1 MTEEAP
7 IVTTTSGAV
16 RGTVRSPGLFI
27 WRGIPYAAPPVGPLR
42 FKAPQPV
49 KPWDGVLD
57 TTRFGADAIRS
68 VLGDIKMSVMPES
81 EDCLFLNVWSSGLKG
96 PARPVMVYIHG
107 GAYIDGSGSI
117 PLYNGRHLA
126 QRGDVVVVTIN
137 YRLGALGYLYMP
149 SIPSMDSNLGLR
161 DQVFALEWVRDNIA
175 AFGGDPD
182 NVTIFGESAGG
193 NAVTT
198 LLAVPSARGLFA
210 RAIAQSPTVTHVWPA
225 ELGAAISAEF
235 CAALVAAAA
244 KAKYPT
250 TTTTTASDD
259 VETVLREIS
268 AVDIGPFYGSHFR
281 AVAASR
287 PGWSGFSPVV
297 DGTFLP
303 MDPLDATRAGL
314 TADIPLLLG
323 TNRDE
328 AALFYKKNQPC
339 ALPVSEA
346 QIEAVFSATA
356 SAPRD
361 RVLRAYPT
369 YPSLAARL
377 QFAGDIVFGA
387 ATLQLAEARTTTT
400 TTTNTTAKKQQ
411 LAAKTYL
418 YRFDYAP
425 LAARILGL
433 GATHGTELPLVF
445 GTTAGAIGK
454 QLYVFSF
461 GRQRALG
468 ERMMDAWI
476 GFARTGEPGW
486 AAYEPEKRVTK
497 VWDFVDREVDDL
509 GKDVRTAWGDWRV
522 EGAPAAK
529 L

>member
-1 MTEEAP
+1 MTTSPENAP
-7 IVTTTSGAV
+7 IVNTTSGAV
-16 RGTVRSPGLFI
+16 RGVVRSPNLLI

-49 KPWDGVLD
+49 QPWDGVLD
-57 TTRFGADAIRS
+57 TTRFGADAIQCD
-68 VLGDIKMSVMPES
+68 LGGIKMSVMPES
-81 EDCLFLNVWSSGLKG
+81 EDCLFLNVWSSGIEG
-96 PARPVMVYIHG
+96 PARPVMVFIHG
-107 GAYIDGSGSI
+107 GAYINGSGAV

-126 QRGDVVVVTIN
+126 QRGDLVVVTIN

-175 AFGGDPD
+175 AFGGDPT

-198 LLAVPSARGLFA
+198 LLAVPSAQGLFT
-210 RAIAQSPTVTHVWPA
+210 RAIAQSPAVTKVWPA
-225 ELGAAISAEF
+225 DLGAAISAEF
-235 CAALVAAAA
+235 CAAVVAAA
-244 KAKYPT
+244 KKKSST
-250 TTTTTASDD
+250 TTSIDI
-259 VETVLREIS
+259 ETVLREIS
-268 AVDIGPFYGSHFR
+268 AADIGPFYGSHFR

-287 PGWSGFSPVV
+287 PGWTGFSPVV

-303 MDPLDATRAGL
+303 MDPLDAARAGL
-314 TADIPLLLG
+314 THSDVPLLLG

-328 AALFYKKNQPC
+328 ATLFYKGVKKNEAC
-339 ALPVSEA
+339 ILPVSES
-346 QIEAVFSATA
+346 QIEGVFSATA

-369 YPSLAARL
+369 YPALAARL

-387 ATLQLAEARTTTT
+387 ATLQLAEARTTTLT
-400 TTTNTTAKKQQ
+400 TKQTG
-411 LAAKTYL
+411 AKTYL
-418 YRFDYAP
+418 YRFEYAP
-425 LAARILGL
+425 LAARIIGL

-445 GTTAGAIGK
+445 GTTAGAIGR

-476 GFARTGEPGW
+476 RFARTGEPGW

-509 GKDVRTAWGDWRV
+509 GKEVRTAWGEWRV
-522 EGAPAAK
+522 EGAPTAK